1 LRQIPSRPIWQK
13 FLRSSPAANE
23 NGRVEMKI
31 LLSGICGF
39 AGSTIAHG
47 LLDQDSA
54 LELIGLDNLSRAGSH
69 LNIEPLRQ
77 RGVKL
82 IHADL
87 RSPSDLESIAK
98 VDWIIDAAAN
108 PSVLAG
114 IDGAT
119 SRQVIEHNLYG
130 TVNLLE
136 LAKRHRAGF
145 ILLSTSRVYSIRSLA
160 DIPVVAL
167 DDRFGPDCSTVL
179 PQGVSSRGIA
189 ENFATTPPLSLYGSS
204 KLTSEF
210 LALEYGEMFE
220 FPVWINRCGVL
231 AGAGQFGR
239 ADQGIFSFWINA
251 YLRRTPLRYIG
262 FDGRGHQTRD
272 CLHPR
277 DLLPVFQ
284 KQFSSAGKGK
294 PRTMN
299 FGGGTAN
306 SMSLAQLSAW
316 CAQRFGLHQVAI
328 DPKPRPFDVP
338 WLVLDSSL
346 AEEIWSWRP
355 TTSRE
360 AILDEIAGHAEA
372 HPGWLEMS
380 AAL

>member
-1 LRQIPSRPIWQK
+1 
-13 FLRSSPAANE
+13 
-23 NGRVEMKI
+23 MKI

-39 AGSTIAHG
+39 AGSSVAHG
-47 LLDQDSA
+47 LLDHDSS
-54 LELIGLDNLSRAGSH
+54 LELIGLDNLSRSGSH

-87 RSPSDLESIAK
+87 RSPSDLESIAA

-114 IDGAT
+114 IDGT
-119 SRQVIEHNLYG
+119 TSSRQLIEHNLHG

-145 ILLSTSRVYSIRSLA
+145 ILLSTSRVYSVRSLA
-160 DIPVVAL
+160 DIPVVVK
-167 DDRFGPDCSTVL
+167 DDRFEPDPSSVL
-179 PQGVSSRGIA
+179 ADGVSSHGIA
-189 ENFATTPPLSLYGSS
+189 ESFSTTPPLSLYGSS
-204 KLTSEF
+204 KLASECI
-210 LALEYGEMFE
+210 ALEYGETFE

-251 YLRRTPLRYIG
+251 YLRRVPLRYIG
-262 FDGRGHQTRD
+262 FDGAGHQTRD

-277 DLLPVFQ
+277 DLLPVLQ
-284 KQFSSAGKGK
+284 KQLSAREAGK
-294 PRTMN
+294 PRTVN
-299 FGGGTAN
+299 FGGGKEN
-306 SMSLAQLSAW
+306 SMSLAQLSKW
-316 CAQRFGLHQVAI
+316 CAERFGLHPI
-328 DPKPRPFDVP
+328 TSDPAPRPFDVP
-338 WLVLDSSL
+338 WLVMDSRL
-346 AEEIWSWRP
+346 AEEAWGWRP
-355 TTSRE
+355 TMALE
-360 AILDEIAGHAEA
+360 AILEEIAEHAEA
-372 HPGWLEMS
+372 HPNWLEVS

>member
-1 LRQIPSRPIWQK
+1 
-13 FLRSSPAANE
+13 
-23 NGRVEMKI
+23 MKI

-39 AGSTIAHG
+39 VGSSVAHG
-47 LLDQDSA
+47 LLDHDST

-87 RSPSDLESIAK
+87 RSPSDLESIAA

-114 IDGAT
+114 IDGT
-119 SRQVIEHNLYG
+119 TSSRQLIEHNLYG

-136 LAKRHRAGF
+136 LAKRHHAGF
-145 ILLSTSRVYSIRSLA
+145 ILLSTSRVYSARSLA
-160 DIPVVAL
+160 DIPVVVK
-167 DDRFGPDCSTVL
+167 DDRFEPDHRSVL
-179 PQGVSSRGIA
+179 PRGVSLRGIT
-189 ENFATTPPLSLYGSS
+189 ENFPTTPPLSLYGSS
-204 KLTSEF
+204 KLASECV
-210 LALEYGEMFE
+210 ALEYGDTFE

-251 YLRRTPLRYIG
+251 YLRRVPLQYIG
-262 FDGRGHQTRD
+262 FDGAGHQTRD

-277 DLLPVFQ
+277 DLLPALQ
-284 KQFSSAGKGK
+284 KQLSAGETEK
-294 PRTMN
+294 PRIMN
-299 FGGGTAN
+299 FGGGTEN
-306 SMSLAQLSAW
+306 SMSLAQLSKW
-316 CAQRFGLHQVAI
+316 CAERFGRHQVTS
-328 DPKPRPFDVP
+328 DPEPRLFDVP
-338 WLVLDSSL
+338 WLVMDSGL
-346 AEEIWSWRP
+346 AEETWGWRP
-355 TTSRE
+355 TRSME
-360 AILDEIAGHAEA
+360 AILEEIAGHAEA
-372 HPGWLEMS
+372 HPHWLELS